1 MDQANYSGISF
12 KFKLIFFTLSSSQG
26 SLIKDK
32 CKKKKGGGNLCHNL
46 YFYYEKDIF
55 ILLFYEKHSLK

>member
-32 CKKKKGGGNLCHNL
+32 CKKKGGGNLCHNL

-55 ILLFYEKHSLK
+55 ILFYEKHSLK